1 MIAALALGGLGVV
14 LAGLLQLARLALAGR
29 EQRNANTVADA
40 VDALLPQSQCGQC
53 GYPGCRPYA
62 LAVAEG
68 ARTDLCTPGGPET
81 VAKLNALLARSDAD
95 PNGVSKPVDQ
105 VARIDAK
112 ACVGCGR
119 CVDACPVDAIAGAP
133 QFLHAVVAAHCT
145 GCGLCLPPCPVDCI
159 DLAAPASAP
168 EARAAAAAFAPL
180 QDDADA
186 GAITA
191 RIAAAG
197 IVGMGGG
204 GYPTA
209 QKIREAVAHGADLVI
224 GNGMSSAA
232 GATADHALLREHG
245 REVAAG
251 LALVG
256 RALEAGRADVGDA
269 GPKAVLRVLAVP
281 SNSGLG
287 ACAASDVV
295 EVEPAPPAGD
305 ERRLVAAV
313 AGRRVPPNGYPTDV
327 GVLVLN
333 VATLFAVYEAVRLG
347 RAPTKRLVTVSGQ
360 DAWHALDTPLASLPL
375 PDSSGLRINGVFT
388 GHDAGPDETL
398 SATTFAVDPARPAAL
413 ACIGCGWCVDVC
425 PEALQPD
432 ALHRVFAAGPESG
445 GNTVRGP
452 DAALACVECGACSA
466 VCPSGIDLVAEFRA
480 LKTRLRGQ
488 DEAGRRAGAARS
500 RWAAREQRLA
510 DAWQARRARRAE
522 RMRAPRQW

>member
-14 LAGLLQLARLALAGR
+14 LAGLLQLARLALAGP
-29 EQRNANTVADA
+29 EQRNANAVADA

-62 LAVAEG
+62 QAVAEG

-95 PNGVSKPVDQ
+95 PNGVPKPVDQ

-180 QDDADA
+180 PEDADA

-256 RALEAGRADVGDA
+256 RALEAGRADA
-269 GPKAVLRVLAVP
+269 GPGKAAPKAVRRVLVVP

-287 ACAASDVV
+287 GCAASDVV

-305 ERRLVAAV
+305 ERRLAAVV
-313 AGRRVPPNGYPTDV
+313 AGRQVPPDGYPTDV

-333 VATLFAVYEAVRLG
+333 VATLFAMYEAVRLG
-347 RAPTKRLVTVSGQ
+347 RAPGKRLVTVGGA
-360 DAWHALDTPLASLPL
+360 DAWYALDTPLASLPL
-375 PDSSGLRINGVFT
+375 SESGGLRVNGVFT
-388 GHDAGPDETL
+388 GHDAGPDETV

-432 ALHRVFAAGPESG
+432 ALHRVSG
-445 GNTVRGP
+445 NEARDR
-452 DAALACVECGACSA
+452 DAALLALSCVECGACSA
-466 VCPSGIDLVAEFRA
+466 VCPSGIDLVGEFRA
-480 LKTRLRGQ
+480 LKTRLRRQ
-488 DEAGRRAGAARS
+488 DETGRRAGAARS

-510 DAWQARRARRAE
+510 DAAQARRARRAE

>member
-1 MIAALALGGLGVV
+1 MTAVLALGGIGVV
-14 LAGLLQLARLALAGR
+14 LAGLLQLVRLALAGR
-29 EQRNANTVADA
+29 EHRNANAVADA

-68 ARTDLCTPGGPET
+68 VRTDLCAPGGPET
-81 VAKLNALLARSDAD
+81 VAKLNALLARNDED

-159 DLAAPASAP
+159 DLAAPVS
-168 EARAAAAAFAPL
+168 ETEERAVAAAFAPL
-180 QDDADA
+180 PEDAEPDA
-186 GAITA
+186 INA

-209 QKIREAVAHGADLVI
+209 QKIREAIARGADLVI

-251 LALVG
+251 LVLVG
-256 RALEAGRADVGDA
+256 RALEAGRAGQA
-269 GPKAVLRVLAVP
+269 AAKAVRRVLAVP

-287 ACAASDVV
+287 ACAMSDVGVV
-295 EVEPAPPAGD
+295 EVDPAPPAGD

-313 AGRRVPPNGYPTDV
+313 AGRQVPPDRYPTDV

-347 RAPTKRLVTVSGQ
+347 RAPAKRLVTVSGQ
-360 DAWHALDTPLASLPL
+360 DAWYALDTPLASLPL
-375 PDSSGLRINGVFT
+375 PDSSGLRVNGVFT
-388 GHDAGPDETL
+388 GHDAGPDETV
-398 SATTFAVDPARPAAL
+398 SATTFAVDQARPGAL

-432 ALHRVFAAGPESG
+432 TLHRVFGNGAHARAAALP
-445 GNTVRGP
+445 
-452 DAALACVECGACSA
+452 ALACVECGACSA
-466 VCPSGIDLVAEFRA
+466 VCPSGIDLVGEFRA
-480 LKTRLRGQ
+480 LKTRLRQQ

-510 DAWQARRARRAE
+510 DAAQARRARRAE